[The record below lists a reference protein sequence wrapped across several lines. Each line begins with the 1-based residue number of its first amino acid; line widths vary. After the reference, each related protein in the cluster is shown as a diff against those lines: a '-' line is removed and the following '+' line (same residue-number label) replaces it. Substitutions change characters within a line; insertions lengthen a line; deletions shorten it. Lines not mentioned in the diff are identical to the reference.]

1 MKCCG
6 KMPRRRLS
14 AAVVCAV
21 LLFLSARPA
30 DAGEEGVAVAFE
42 DLNFAVV
49 LPEMMRGH
57 TDITRDEQN
66 FGSEKV
72 TTIFIAYTAGTLSA
86 NVIVFEEMS
95 KSFFENRHK
104 GEPPSPSRVWESHS
118 GRVVVLNGLQSN
130 PFPEGTPEF
139 ELFLDFP
146 TQMTVVFDSFRFLH
160 NAHP

>member
-1 MKCCG
+1 
-6 KMPRRRLS
+6 MPRRRLS
-14 AAVVCAV
+14 ATVVCAV

-30 DAGEEGVAVAFE
+30 DPGIAFVFE
-42 DLNFAVV
+42 DLNFAFV

-57 TDITRDEQN
+57 TDITREERN

-72 TTIFIAYTAGTLSA
+72 TTILIAYTAGTLSA

-95 KSFFENRHK
+95 KSFFENRRK

>member
-49 LPEMMRGH
+49 LPQMR
-57 TDITRDEQN
+57 I
-66 FGSEKV
+66 
-72 TTIFIAYTAGTLSA
+72 SA
-86 NVIVFEEMS
+86 V
-95 KSFFENRHK
+95 KR
-104 GEPPSPSRVWESHS
+104 
-118 GRVVVLNGLQSN
+118 
-130 PFPEGTPEF
+130 
-139 ELFLDFP
+139 
-146 TQMTVVFDSFRFLH
+146 
-160 NAHP
+160 